1 MLLQTPNKTSRLLF
15 PVSAGVVFIVLS
27 HFKYLLSF
35 PLGQFPYGY
44 HTKFNVILGMIHNL
58 LWILWS
64 LRFVV
69 RFPKMHIGTPTRY
82 TVEYPL
88 PYPPRNPLD
97 RPRQKDGMTPLALVV
112 VMTLAMSLELLDFAP
127 LARIIDAHSL
137 WHAATIPI
145 ALGWWTFLCNDAV
158 EFEGALM
165 GKPAT
170 VVDSVAPLLEG
181 PGGRQ
186 PVSQPEPVVPPPK
199 VPDYIQIA
207 AASGSNSRPR
217 GSIVKEDRQD

>member
-1 MLLQTPNKTSRLLF
+1 MLLQTPNKTSRLLL
-15 PVSAGVVFIVLS
+15 PASVGVIFLVVS
-27 HFKYLLSF
+27 HFNYLLSF

-44 HTKFNVILGMIHNL
+44 HTKFNVVLGMIHNL

-64 LRFVV
+64 LRFVI
-69 RFPKMHIGTPTRY
+69 RFPKMHIGSRY
-82 TVEYPL
+82 TFEYPK

-97 RPRQKDGMTPLALVV
+97 RPRQKDGMTPLALVI
-112 VMTLAMSLELLDFAP
+112 VMTAAMSLELLDFAP
-127 LARIIDAHSL
+127 VARVVDAHSL

-145 ALGWWTFLCNDAV
+145 ALGWWTFMCNDAV
-158 EFEGALM
+158 EFEGSIM

-170 VVDSVAPLLEG
+170 IVDEVAPLLNG

-186 PVSQPEPVVPPPK
+186 PVSHPEPVIPPAK
-199 VPDYIQIA
+199 TPDYIQIA